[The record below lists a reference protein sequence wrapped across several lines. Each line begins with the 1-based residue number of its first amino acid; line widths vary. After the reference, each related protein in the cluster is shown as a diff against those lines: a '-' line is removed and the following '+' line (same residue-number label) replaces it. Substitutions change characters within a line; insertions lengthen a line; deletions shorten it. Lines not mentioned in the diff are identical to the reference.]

1 MFEHEEL
8 VKTNNDTKAT
18 TNNGNKSSSTQH
30 ISIDINND
38 EIELNMPML
47 SKDETEK
54 KSENL
59 TSSRNKVIKV
69 SATAIIVAVGLGI
82 VRYVKSILLSPPSL
96 WDSCLDELPVTE
108 RNEFKE
114 DMTLINEANNPTVY
128 PPVST
133 RKEAEAELGMY
144 IFAGLPSLTGG
155 IANSAN
161 QMEATAGY
169 LSPNDGMVLFDS
181 GKNTRNTKGRRDLH
195 NGNSVHSTP
204 DSVHSLTTISQKV
217 GSELDEQEPEHRQ
230 EVQSDQSSF
239 QEQNNLDNINTSFL
253 YNINFNLN
261 ETQWENYYKTFDD
274 PKSRDVFDVA
284 LEDYLS
290 ENDIYDKEKNDL
302 YKRINELE
310 REKKKIDKNIEPNPD
325 ILVQENK
332 LKKLDDMIKKINNK
346 LEKLNIF
353 MKDEKSSYK
362 NYKSIISKI
371 DYPIYI
377 RSNDSNGNVE
387 YIPDIINSLIDEING
402 VTTNINDGETDF
414 LIDNETKLDL
424 IYGIIH
430 YCRYFELLTN
440 SYQRVLLNVDK
451 INEEIINKIEEHRIS
466 NDYLDILKTNEIS
479 SFIQQQKDYQNITVT
494 ISDEL
499 SEENYLEVTLLNAIV
514 YWMMINK
521 YFNINM
527 LKDIS
532 VYTVLKKYLTDQR
545 QYNPMM
551 KISTLPEGYYSFYD
565 FERRRDFDTQKEF
578 TTQFNKYKD
587 KYSNY
592 EANILTKQHLSSL
605 DLGVTAMEIVT
616 SPKRVFSFSIT
627 SHIGKVNM
635 LELASGNWL
644 LISFI
649 DGGIKMKKYTQEEI
663 NNNNFL
669 KALVNPNT
677 GFNSE
682 LIYAREVARNVMTN
696 KKIFPGGRLGNIKD
710 SDGSSSNKNYQQF
723 WHDFY
728 ENKINITEPIF
739 YIDKPDR
746 EFPEKFNTFDIIEN
760 LLKEGL
766 DNISDNSKIILDDAS
781 FLHTVATMVI
791 PFYGVIY
798 EEVTDSHHSLDTN
811 DVVSIVFDSI
821 SVIITVMTLGL
832 SISSQVLPKITTKTA
847 ELSLKYSGRALLRA
861 VIRELPSMKLLNAG
875 QVSRLLAS
883 GIIDLIEPF
892 PIRDIFRGTYGTY
905 KGLKKSSFLKKGSQ
919 VQNKAV
925 IEKTGVYIGKSQ
937 DMVKMPVN
945 YSGLGHSNPVRDAA
959 RTSMLSGSSQDVCW
973 SFATDVLQKAKVVTD
988 TQAQILIDGL
998 KKAAQY
1004 KGISNSGRIDD
1015 LFEGP
1020 RKITNIEQLL
1030 RVKEGEMLV
1039 FMEVDPNMPNKG
1051 ARPVHVVASIGNG
1064 RFAGMKNSALNN
1076 SLGDGKK
1083 IITAEQLG
1091 QFEGEGLR
1099 RYGSAS
1105 PPLLD
1110 IYAGYPVGAQA
1121 RYGKPIK
1128 EVAQSLTS
1136 SGQAGDIGKFIS
1148 DLLEQSGELAFEQ
1161 ASAFNDVVKAL
1172 LDPNNVQRT
1181 VNHLLTNKRNIN
1193 NIADLTTLSKG
1204 SVVVF
1209 QESEY
1214 SVKNLMVSLG
1224 EGEFAIFNPENLG
1237 SSFNHADTVVASSQF
1252 GEFSNGKLGAYTV
1265 VAGQVNVNSMRKSAL
1280 LGKDS
1285 LFVLKGNKLHIKVHG
1300 APGIVNYMDA
1310 IEFSD
1315 VVRGLSL
1322 RTGDVINFKMV
1333 GAIEFQS
1340 CYGAFGKQ
1348 SSGQIL
1354 ADKLR
1359 KKVTAYP
1366 LKYSGAIAQNPEWW
1380 RPRPKIF
1387 EPRTL
1392 NAGDAGELDRAHK
1405 QHMKNHNFWEKLLGL
1420 YKGGPSLR
1428 RSKREVNLIASS
1440 FELLIDDVAD
1450 LALNKF
1456 TVDDFLRLHPEYF
1469 GKKND
1474 LYTVMQTELA
1484 SLIKLA
1490 APTNADSFAELCIAI
1505 LSLNQFSFDLLDNYL
1520 SDNV

>member
-1 MFEHEEL
+1 MPGYEEL
-8 VKTNNDTKAT
+8 VKDNNDTEVT
-18 TNNGNKSSSTQH
+18 TA
-30 ISIDINND
+30 INNRNSLVQQVSIAMNDD
-38 EIELNMPML
+38 ENEVNIPML
-47 SKDETEK
+47 PMDEDEQE
-54 KSENL
+54 SESNI
-59 TSSRNKVIKV
+59 SSYGKIIKA
-69 SATAIIVAVGLGI
+69 SAIATAVAAGLGI
-82 VRYVKSILLSPPSL
+82 IAFIPTIVKNVKSMWAPSPSFLDLLPEEEREEFEEF
-96 WDSCLDELPVTE
+96 WDKMEAE
-108 RNEFKE
+108 RIERINPTPALRIPTVKE
-114 DMTLINEANNPTVY
+114 ALLNIFMNNPTAL
-128 PPVST
+128 PLPT
-133 RKEAEAELGMY
+133 RE
-144 IFAGLPSLTGG
+144 S
-155 IANSAN
+155 ANSIN
-161 QMEATAGY
+161 LMEATETTGY
-169 LSPNDGMVLFDS
+169 SSPKTTGIGTMVPFNS
-181 GKNTRNTKGRRDLH
+181 GKNMRNRKNRRELPKGK
-195 NGNSVHSTP
+195 SVYSTP
-204 DSVHSLTTISQKV
+204 DNIHSLTTISQKV
-217 GSELDEQEPEHRQ
+217 GSELDEQEPEHQQ
-230 EVQSDQSSF
+230 EVQSDQSIF
-239 QEQNNLDNINTSFL
+239 QEQNNLD
-253 YNINFNLN
+253 NINFNLN

-274 PKSRDVFDVA
+274 PKNRDVFDMA

-290 ENDIYDKEKNDL
+290 GDDVYDKEKNDL

-310 REKKKIDKNIEPNPD
+310 REKKKVDKNIKSNPD
-325 ILVQENK
+325 ILAQENK
-332 LKKLDDMIKKINNK
+332 LRNLDDMIKDYNNK

-377 RSNDSNGNVE
+377 RSNDSNGNVK
-387 YIPDIINSLIDEING
+387 YIPDIINSLIDKVNG

-424 IYGIIH
+424 IYRIIH

-451 INEEIINKIEEHRIS
+451 INEEIINKIGEHRIS

-479 SFIQQQKDYQNITVT
+479 SFIQQQKDHQNITVT

-499 SEENYLEVTLLNAIV
+499 SEGYYLEVTLLNAIV

-521 YFNINM
+521 SFNINM

-532 VYTVLKKYLTDQR
+532 VYAVLKKYLTDQR

-551 KISTLPEGYYSFYD
+551 KVSTLPKGYYSSSD
-565 FERRRDFDTQKEF
+565 FERREEFDTQKEF

-587 KYSNY
+587 EYSNY
-592 EANILTKQHLSSL
+592 EATILTKQHLSSL

-616 SPKRVFSFSIT
+616 SPKKVFSFSIT
-627 SHIGKVNM
+627 NHIGKVNM

-669 KALVNPNT
+669 KALVKPNARFNP
-677 GFNSE
+677 E
-682 LIYAREVARNVMTN
+682 LIYDREVARNVMTN
-696 KKIFPGGRLGNIKD
+696 KKIFPGRRFGNMKD
-710 SDGSSSNKNYQQF
+710 SDGSSSNNNYQQF

-728 ENKINITEPIF
+728 GNKINITEPIF
-739 YIDKPDR
+739 YINNPDR
-746 EFPEKFNTFDIIEN
+746 EFPEKLNTFNIIEN

-766 DNISDNSKIILDDAS
+766 DNIADKSKIILDDAS
-781 FLHTVATMVI
+781 FLHTVATIVI
-791 PFYGVIY
+791 PFYDVIY
-798 EEVTDSHHSLDTN
+798 KEVTDSHHSLDTN

-832 SISSQVLPKITTKTA
+832 SISSQVLTKITTKTA
-847 ELSLKYSGRALLRA
+847 ELSVRYSGRALLRA

-892 PIRDIFRGTYGTY
+892 PIRDIFRGTY
-905 KGLKKSSFLKKGSQ
+905 KGLKKSSFLKKGSK
-919 VQNKAV
+919 VRNKAV
-925 IEKTGVYIGKSQ
+925 IEKTGTNIGKSQ

-1004 KGISNSGRIDD
+1004 KGISNSGRIDN
-1015 LFEGP
+1015 LFESP
-1020 RKITNIEQLL
+1020 RKITNTEQLL

-1051 ARPVHVVASIGNG
+1051 AKPVHVVASIGNG
-1064 RFAGMKNSALNN
+1064 RFAGMKNSALDN

-1091 QFEGEGLR
+1091 KFEGEGLR
-1099 RYGSAS
+1099 RHDLAS
-1105 PPLLD
+1105 SPLLD
-1110 IYAGYPVGAQA
+1110 IYAGYPVEAQA
-1121 RYGKPIK
+1121 RYGKSIK

-1136 SGQAGDIGKFIS
+1136 SGQTSDIGKFIS

-1181 VNHLLTNKRNIN
+1181 VEHLLTNKRNIN

-1204 SVVVF
+1204 TVVVF

-1214 SVKNLMVSLG
+1214 SVKNLMISLG

-1285 LFVLKGNKLHIKVHG
+1285 SFGLNGNKLHIKVHG

-1315 VVRGLSL
+1315 IVRGLSL
-1322 RTGDVINFKMV
+1322 RTDDAIDFRMV

-1354 ADKLR
+1354 ADKLG

-1392 NAGDAGELDRAHK
+1392 NVGELDRAHK

-1428 RSKREVNLIASS
+1428 RSRREVNPIASPFESLIA
-1440 FELLIDDVAD
+1440 DVAN
-1450 LALNKF
+1450 LTLNKL
-1456 TVDDFLRLHPEYF
+1456 TVDNFLQLHPEYF
-1469 GKKND
+1469 GKKNE

-1484 SLIKLA
+1484 SLLKLA
-1490 APTNADSFAELCIAI
+1490 TPTNADSFAELCIAI

-1520 SDNV
+1520 SDDV